1 MRQITYAIHEDGHV
15 WSRVG
20 SEVALPVLEF
30 DKMGPENNFA
40 ATYHL
45 EKFPVNGNLLH
56 DWRLLTWTKK
66 IPLELKN
73 RHREFW
79 GLPTLK
85 TGKEFEY
92 RWTQAGN
99 LKIRELRA

>member
-1 MRQITYAIHEDGHV
+1 MKQITYAIHAESGHIY
-15 WSRVG
+15 SRVG
-20 SEVALPVLEF
+20 NEVALPVLEF

-45 EKFPVNGNLLH
+45 ESFPVFDLIH
-56 DWRLLTWTKK
+56 EWHLLTWTKK

-79 GLPTLK
+79 GMPKLK
-85 TGKEFEY
+85 TGKEYEY
-92 RWTQAGN
+92 RWTKGGK
-99 LKIRELRA
+99 LKIRVAV